1 MRGRGNL
8 GGKVYGRIDIGNRTE
23 FGNRGGSRGGGYS
36 NRGGGGGGD
45 GYPNRGDGYSNRGG
59 DGYRRADKMGNNG
72 GRANRTGGLGLNGTA
87 KTTAPRVSATA

>member
-8 GGKVYGRIDIGNRTE
+8 GGKVYGRIEIGIRTE

-36 NRGGGGGGD
+36 NRGG
-45 GYPNRGDGYSNRGG
+45 DGYSNRGGGG

-72 GRANRTGGLGLNGTA
+72 GRANRSGGLGLNGTA

>member
-8 GGKVYGRIDIGNRTE
+8 GGKAYGRSDFGNRTE
-23 FGNRGGSRGGGYS
+23 FGNRGSSRSGGYS
-36 NRGGGGGGD
+36 NRGGD
-45 GYPNRGDGYSNRGG
+45 GYSNRGGDGYSNRGG

-72 GRANRTGGLGLNGTA
+72 DQANRTGGLGLNGTT